1 MKKTKINVSNI
12 IGYISYWRY
21 YGFKI
26 IRKL

>member
-12 IGYISYWRY
+12 IGYISYWRC

-26 IRKL
+26 